1 MIKNITVLTLL
12 IFNISLSSTYF
23 VPGDFGSIQE
33 AIDESANGDSI
44 FVDPGIYFE
53 NINFNG
59 KSIILSSRYILDSDS
74 LLIGTTII
82 DAGSDGSVVSFNS
95 EENSSSILQGLHF
108 KMVMVI
114 TKIPMGMD
122 PFILMGVV
130 CIARTQTL

>member
-95 EENSSSILQGLHF
+95 EENSSSILQGFTLQN
-108 KMVMVI
+108 
-114 TKIPMGMD
+114 GNGNNED
-122 PFILMGVV
+122 PDGNGSFYTYGGV
-130 CIARTQTL
+130 CARTQTL

>member
-1 MIKNITVLTLL
+1 MIKDITVLTLL

-33 AIDESANGDSI
+33 AIDESVNGDSI

-95 EENSSSILQGLHF
+95 EENSSSILQGFTLQN
-108 KMVMVI
+108 
-114 TKIPMGMD
+114 GNGNNED
-122 PFILMGVV
+122 PDGNGSFYTYGGGV
-130 CIARTQTL
+130 